1 MLREIDMTYKPEVNN
16 ASRKTATAM
25 SGVLVIFA
33 LCLPPAA
40 FAQNPDRARDG
51 DRVRD
56 TDRIAR
62 LEAGTVIPVRA
73 NDAIEVEK
81 GDNRVYTGIVDQ
93 DVQGNNG
100 RLVIPRG
107 SRIELIVRISQN
119 NDLILDLE
127 SVAVNGQ
134 RYGIRTEPK
143 RIESRRDDSLIGGI
157 VGAISGG
164 EARGRAVRIPRE
176 ALVTFRL
183 QRALDMGVADRGV
196 MRDGSHYH
204 DYYDQQDRNR

>member
-1 MLREIDMTYKPEVNN
+1 MMYKSEMNN
-16 ASRKTATAM
+16 ASHKKAPAM
-25 SGVLVIFA
+25 TGVLVLLA
-33 LCLPPAA
+33 LSLLPATS
-40 FAQNPDRARDG
+40 AQNRDRQRDD
-51 DRVRD
+51 DRGRD

-62 LEAGTVIPVRA
+62 LEVGTVIPVRA
-73 NDAIEVEK
+73 NEAIEVEK

-107 SRIELIVRISQN
+107 SRVELIVRISQN

-127 SVAVNGQ
+127 SVMVNGQ
-134 RYGIRTEPK
+134 RYGIRAEPK
-143 RIESRRDDSLIGGI
+143 RIESRRDDSIIGGI

-183 QRALDMGVADRGV
+183 QRALDMGVADRGL
-196 MRDGSHYH
+196 MRDGRHYH
-204 DYYDQQDRNR
+204 DYYDEDRRR